1 MLDEEKFGF
10 QVDNRVFI
18 NELLNH
24 YLPGKKLDL
33 IKFDVQDI
41 LKVQYAFK
49 DESGN
54 VYFLDIYFE
63 GILTLTDSKGNEYKG
78 DKEKIKK
85 IFDKYYIKG
94 IFVSGDEPE

>member
-10 QVDNRVFI
+10 QVDNKVFI
-18 NELLNH
+18 NEILNH
-24 YLPGKKLDL
+24 FLPGKKLDL
-33 IKFDVQDI
+33 IKFDAKDI
-41 LKVQYAFK
+41 LKVQYSFM

-54 VYFLDIYFE
+54 VYYLDIFFE

-85 IFDKYYIKG
+85 IFDKYSIKG
-94 IFVSGDEPE
+94 FFVSEGEPE